1 MPKRRFTISAFADN
15 SPGVLLRITTL
26 FTRRGL
32 NIESLTVCDTETN
45 GISRFTIV
53 IYCTRD
59 LAEKVSKQINR
70 VVEVKNVY
78 FNENR
83 NLIYK
88 EIAFYKVETKDPKN
102 RIEIEDHATRHGAEI
117 IYAEDTFLVV
127 EATGTED
134 EIKSLFRL
142 LEPFGIKE
150 FVRSGRI
157 AVRKE
162 KRFVEIEGN

>member
-1 MPKRRFTISAFADN
+1 MPKRRFTITAFTDN

-32 NIESLTVCDTETN
+32 NIESLTVCDTETH

-53 IYCTRD
+53 IYSSRD
-59 LAEKVSKQINR
+59 LVEKVVKQINR
-70 VVEVKNVY
+70 VVEVKEVY

-83 NLIYK
+83 NLVFK
-88 EIAFYKVETKDPKN
+88 EIAFYKVKTDDAQK
-102 RIEIEDHATRHGAEI
+102 RIEIEDHANRHGAEVV
-117 IYAEDTFLVV
+117 YVEDEFVVV

-142 LEPFGIKE
+142 MEPFGIKE

-162 KRFVEIEGN
+162 KRFVEFEED